1 MLDIELKHNSLS
13 NYFESIGY
21 SPVISEGKKQFK
33 VFSSV
38 ESEFNS
44 ITKGVGFHDI
54 SDNGIIEFRGK
65 DSLDFLHRIST
76 NSLKE
81 LSKGNLAQTVFT
93 NDKGKII
100 DTAIILNFEDHQL
113 LICSE
118 SNHNK
123 VTGWL
128 NKYII
133 ADDVKIN
140 SGSGNYSLIEI
151 LGQQADSFLSLVCGN
166 VINDIKLNQFKT
178 IFTEG
183 LAFILAKMK
192 ELNGHDKFL
201 IIADDANAVQ
211 LAKFMIEHYKPFNF
225 NLIGNESYDLYRIS
239 TGLPASPNELNDHFN
254 PHEAGILDLVSFTKG
269 CYIGQEVIS
278 RLDTYDKVQR
288 YLRRLTFNQPVNIG
302 ENYLLFNGGNEE
314 VGELTSISGYPKSN
328 IYSAM
333 GYVKK
338 AFANHGN
345 ELIAKSVT
353 GNSFK
358 VLVNYFS
365 ERK

>member
-21 SPVISEGKKQFK
+21 SPVILNGKKQFQ

-38 ESEFNS
+38 GNEFNS

-54 SDNGIIEFRGK
+54 SYKGIIELRGK

-76 NSLKE
+76 NSVKE
-81 LSKGNLAQTVFT
+81 LSKGNLVQTVFT

-100 DTAIILNFEDHQL
+100 DTAVILNFEDHQL

-118 SNHNK
+118 SNSMK
-123 VTGWL
+123 VSGWI

-133 ADDVKIN
+133 SDDVKIN
-140 SGSGNYSLIEI
+140 AGSGNYSLIEI
-151 LGQQADSFLSLVCGN
+151 LGQQADSFMSLVCGD

-178 IFTEG
+178 IFAEG
-183 LAFILAKMK
+183 LVFILSKMQ
-192 ELNGHDKFL
+192 ELNGDEKFL
-201 IIADDANAVQ
+201 IIADDTNAVQ
-211 LAKFMIEHYKPFNF
+211 LAKYMIENYGPYDF
-225 NLIGNESYDLYRIS
+225 NLIGNESYELYRIS
-239 TGLPASPNELNDHFN
+239 TGLPGFPNELNDLIN
-254 PHEAGILDLVSFTKG
+254 PHEAGILNLVSFTKG
-269 CYIGQEVIS
+269 CYIGQEVIA
-278 RLDTYDKVQR
+278 RLETYDKVQK
-288 YLRRLTFNQPVNIG
+288 YLRRLTFNQPMKIG
-302 ENYLLFNGGNEE
+302 ENYLLFDGANEE
-314 VGELTSISGYPKSN
+314 AGVLTSISSYPKSN
-328 IYSAM
+328 IYSAL

-338 AFANHGN
+338 AFADHGK
-345 ELIAKSVT
+345 ELIAKSIS
-353 GNSFK
+353 GNSFN

>member
-21 SPVISEGKKQFK
+21 SSIILNGKKQFR

-54 SDNGIIEFRGK
+54 SDKGIIEFRGK

-76 NSLKE
+76 NSVKE

-100 DTAIILNFEDHQL
+100 DTAVILNFEDHQL

-118 SNHNK
+118 SNSNK
-123 VTGWL
+123 VAGWI

-133 ADDVKIN
+133 SDDVKIN
-140 SGSGNYSLIEI
+140 TGSGNYSLIEI
-151 LGQQADSFLSLVCGN
+151 IGQQADSFMSLVCGN
-166 VINDIKLNQFKT
+166 VINDIKLNEFKT
-178 IFTEG
+178 IFAEG

-192 ELNGHDKFL
+192 ELNGDDKFL
-201 IIADDANAVQ
+201 IIADDSNSVQ
-211 LAKFMIEHYKPFNF
+211 LAKYMIEHFGPFDF
-225 NLIGNESYDLYRIS
+225 NLIGNEAYDLYRIS
-239 TGLPASPNELNDHFN
+239 TGLPGSPNELNDHFN

-269 CYIGQEVIS
+269 CYIGQEVIA

-288 YLRRLTFNQPVNIG
+288 YLRRLTFNQPLNTG
-302 ENYLLFNGGNEE
+302 ESYLLFNEGNEE
-314 VGELTSISGYPKSN
+314 VGVLTSISEYPKSN
-328 IYSAM
+328 IYSAL

-345 ELIAKSVT
+345 ELIAKDLT

-365 ERK
+365 DRK